1 MDNLNGTS
9 NLTGNVLLAIN
20 QTDNFT
26 TFDGFLG
33 ALKRIENFT
42 SISELLDVYNLTT
55 IEDFTDA
62 MRSDL
67 NNLNNSY
74 IWEIYKN
81 LILTRYHYNITD
93 LDDYL
98 SFAHNISD
106 FIRGYSN
113 TKQYNSTISSNE
125 KSNLTNIQNNFLPN
139 NLSLTFT
146 VIEGFLSALKRIGN
160 FTSIG
165 ELQDIYNST
174 SIEDLIITMSSD
186 LKILRNFPLSELL
199 GDIFNITDM
208 DDYFDSANSVSHFES
223 FTRTKLIICS
233 QDLDI
238 DVPWETDPP
247 GECERERMRQI
258 T

>member
-9 NLTGNVLLAIN
+9 NLTGNFLLAIN

-26 TFDGFLG
+26 TFEGFLG
-33 ALKRIENFT
+33 TLKRIENFT
-42 SISELLDVYNLTT
+42 SILELLDVYNLTT

-67 NNLNNSY
+67 RNLNNSY
-74 IWEIYKN
+74 NWELYKN
-81 LILTRYHYNITD
+81 MILMRYNYSITD
-93 LDDYL
+93 LDDSF
-98 SFAHNISD
+98 SFAYNISD

-113 TKQYNSTISSNE
+113 TKQYNSTISLNE
-125 KSNLTNIQNNFLPN
+125 KSNLTNIKNSSLPN
-139 NLSLTFT
+139 NLSLNFT
-146 VIEGFLSALKRIGN
+146 VIEGFLSALKRIDN
-160 FTSIG
+160 FTSFR
-165 ELQDIYNST
+165 ELQGIYNST

-186 LKILRNFPLSELL
+186 LNSLRHFPLLKLL

-208 DDYFDSANSVSHFES
+208 DDYFDSANISHFEN